1 MTVQTMV
8 AASQN
13 KTFRHYDN
21 VAAMETPV
29 VTAFT
34 KQIVWQASNSSN
46 PGVTHSQTK
55 LIGSAYAYQVMV

>member
-1 MTVQTMV
+1 MTIQTTV
-8 AASQN
+8 ATSQN

-21 VAAMETPV
+21 VASMEIPV

-34 KQIVWQASNSSN
+34 KQIVSQASNSSK

-55 LIGSAYAYQVMV
+55 LTGSVYAHQVIV

>member
-1 MTVQTMV
+1 MTIQTTV
-8 AASQN
+8 VSSQN

-21 VAAMETPV
+21 VAAMATRF

-34 KQIVWQASNSSN
+34 KQTVSQASNSSN

-55 LIGSAYAYQVMV
+55 LIGSVYANQVMV